1 MRSIWSGYLM
11 FGTILIPVRSYA
23 ASENLHVGFHMVH
36 KADCGRVRY
45 KRVCEKDGE
54 ELKKEDIVKAYFVG
68 GECLKFTDDE
78 IEALKPLDNK
88 IMTIH
93 GFCKYEDIPVVAMSR
108 PYYLGTGKMDK
119 GSLGGESFHL
129 LKKVMEKSGKVAI
142 IRWVSHTNEYLG
154 MLQSHEKGFL
164 LKQLLYEEQVRSI
177 DQVEV
182 TESEVDPE
190 LLEMGLQ
197 AVEKM
202 SFDFNWD
209 QYSETYNKEV
219 RKLIEKKALGEQVEE
234 TTIKL
239 PETRSLEAELERM
252 LGEV

>member
-1 MRSIWSGYLM
+1 
-11 FGTILIPVRSYA
+11 
-23 ASENLHVGFHMVH
+23 VH
-36 KADCGRVRY
+36 KTDCGRVHY
-45 KRVCEKDGE
+45 KKVCEKDGE

-78 IEALKPLDNK
+78 IESLKPLDSK
-88 IMTIH
+88 IMTIQ
-93 GFCKYEDIPVVAMSR
+93 GFCKYEEIPAVAMSR
-108 PYYLGTGKMDK
+108 PYYLGTGKMEK

-129 LKKVMEKSGKVAI
+129 LKKVMEKSGKVAVV
-142 IRWVSHTNEYLG
+142 RWVSHTNEYLC

-177 DQVEV
+177 DQIEV
-182 TESEVDPE
+182 VDSEVDPE

-202 SFDFNWD
+202 SFDFDWS
-209 QYSETYNKEV
+209 QYTETYTKEV
-219 RKLIEKKALGEQVEE
+219 RKLIEKKALGEQIEE
-234 TTIKL
+234 ITVKL

-252 LGEV
+252 LGEA

>member
-23 ASENLHVGFHMVH
+23 ASGNLHVGFHMVH
-36 KADCGRVRY
+36 KTDCGRVHY
-45 KRVCEKDGE
+45 KKVCEKDGE

-78 IEALKPLDNK
+78 IESLKPLDNK
-88 IMTIH
+88 IMTIQ
-93 GFCKYEDIPVVAMSR
+93 GFCKYEEIPAVAMSR
-108 PYYLGTGKMDK
+108 PYYLGTGKMEK

-129 LKKVMEKSGKVAI
+129 LKEVMEKSGKVAV
-142 IRWVSHTNEYLG
+142 IRWVSHTNEYLC
-154 MLQSHEKGFL
+154 MLQPHEKGFL

-177 DQVEV
+177 DQIEV
-182 TESEVDPE
+182 ADSEVDPE
-190 LLEMGLQ
+190 LLEMGLR

-202 SFDFNWD
+202 SFDFDWGK
-209 QYSETYNKEV
+209 YTETYTKEV

-234 TTIKL
+234 TPLKL

-252 LGEV
+252 IGEI

>member
-36 KADCGRVRY
+36 KTDCGRVRY

-54 ELKKEDIVKAYFVG
+54 ELKPEDITKAYFIA
-68 GECLKFTDDE
+68 GECLQFTEEE
-78 IEALKPLDNK
+78 IESLKPLDNK
-88 IMTIH
+88 IMTIQ
-93 GFCKYEDIPVVAMSR
+93 GFCNIEEVPTVAMSR
-108 PYYLGTGKMDK
+108 PYYLGTGKMQK

-129 LKKVMEKSGKVAI
+129 LKKVMEKSGKVAV
-142 IRWVSHTNEYLG
+142 IRWVSHTNEYIG

-164 LKQLLYEEQVRSI
+164 LKQLLYEEQVRPI
-177 DQVEV
+177 DQIEV
-182 TESEVDPE
+182 VDSEVDQE

-202 SFDFNWD
+202 SFDFDWS
-209 QYSETYNKEV
+209 QYTETYTKEV
-219 RKLIEKKALGEQVEE
+219 RKLIEKKALGEEIEE
-234 TTIKL
+234 TEVKL
-239 PETRSLEAELERM
+239 AETRSLESELEKM
-252 LGEV
+252 LGEI